1 MYLPSLSVPPLPL
14 CKLVSSRPSRPVGRP
29 RAWQVHPPPRPRSL
43 LWRGLGE
50 GKLGRLGEEH
60 YWLSPIGKAVILP
73 IWKILAQPNFKQPS
87 DCKEANCFL
96 MQDFSLKAGTWNVG
110 DRSENGDLEPG
121 AGQDRGPCRWQP
133 RPAKVMMTILV
144 MIITMVIQQADRT
157 WVCQGYYRRADKS
170 VALHLKALVDN
181 FYYR

>member
-1 MYLPSLSVPPLPL
+1 MMMQGGGGMYLPSLSVPPLPL
-14 CKLVSSRPSRPVGRP
+14 CKLVSSRPSCPVGRP

-60 YWLSPIGKAVILP
+60 YWLSPIGKAAI
-73 IWKILAQPNFKQPS
+73 KILTQLNFKQPS

-96 MQDFSLKAGTWNVG
+96 MQDFSWNSLKAGTWNVG
-110 DRSENGDLEPG
+110 DRSENGDFEPA

-133 RPAKVMMTILV
+133 RPAKVMIIIIMV
-144 MIITMVIQQADRT
+144 MVLIQQAGRT
-157 WVCQGYYRRADKS
+157 WVC
-170 VALHLKALVDN
+170 
-181 FYYR
+181 